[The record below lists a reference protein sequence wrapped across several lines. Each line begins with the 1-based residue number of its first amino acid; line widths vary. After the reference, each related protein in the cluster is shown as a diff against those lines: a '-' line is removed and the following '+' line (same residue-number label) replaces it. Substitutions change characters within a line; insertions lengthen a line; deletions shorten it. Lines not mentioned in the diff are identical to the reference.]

1 MRNLFILLFLS
12 FSLISKSQDF
22 KRLEN
27 ETLQNFAKRMK
38 PIPNSEISGE
48 VLEVK
53 NWNEHKNVIFVFYL
67 LRYDRK
73 DWVETF
79 LDGYVFVPLG
89 NNLYR
94 KIFIDRYA
102 QEGADAEIWSVFFA
116 NADKD
121 GQKELGILCSWDQS
135 MHYGISGR
143 LYQTYFYDE
152 ILGKQKSLKPITSFE
167 EIFPLE
173 FDGTNDGD
181 EKSVAKY
188 KTAEQIKKKLK
199 KLGY

>member
-1 MRNLFILLFLS
+1 MKTS
-12 FSLISKSQDF
+12 FSIFFIVLFCTIKSQNF
-22 KRLEN
+22 KRLSN
-27 ETLQNFAKRMK
+27 ESLQSFAERMK

-48 VLEVK
+48 VLEIK
-53 NWNEHKNVIFVFYL
+53 NWNGKKNLIFVFYL

-79 LDGYVFVPLG
+79 LDGYIFEPVG
-89 NNLYR
+89 NNVYR

-102 QEGADAEIWSVFFA
+102 QEGADAEVWSVFFP

-121 GQKELGILCSWDQS
+121 SRKELGILCSWNQS

-152 ILGKQKSLKPITSFE
+152 ILDKQKTLKPITTFE
-167 EIFPLE
+167 KIFPME
-173 FDGTNDGD
+173 FDGSNDED
-181 EKSVAKY
+181 KESIAKY
-188 KTAEQIKKKLK
+188 KTAEQIKNKLK